1 MTFSG
6 FGSRGGGFAGTNS
19 STRSGFGSGG
29 SVYKG
34 RSDNNNDSNE
44 KTSTNVDFSQLPP
57 IKRDFYKEHPDV
69 AALTPVQVTA
79 FRTTHSMHII
89 GQNVPKPISK
99 FDHAEWGSVEIQKRL
114 QKEGF
119 AEPTP
124 IQAQGWPMALSGRN
138 MVGIA
143 QTGSGKTLSYVLP
156 GLRHVLGA
164 ERLNST
170 DPVAL
175 VLAPTRELA
184 CQIQEVARVYGNTVG
199 IRNACV
205 YGGVPKGDQI
215 RTLRRG
221 VEMIIATPGRL
232 LDFHDAK
239 LVNLQAIS
247 FLVLDEAD
255 RMLDMGFEPQIRR
268 ILGCIRPD
276 RQVLLWSATW
286 PKGVQRLAYDMLGRD
301 FIQVN
306 IGNSADQSVTANK
319 RIKQHI
325 ILVNE
330 HEKEEEL
337 VKLLNSIYEHGPE
350 ANLISS
356 GGAVTQKKDTN
367 EQKTLPRIIVFTN
380 KKRIADDL
388 ANKAY
393 QDGWPVDALHGD
405 KLQHERDAILARFKS
420 GEVPILIA
428 TDVAARGLDVKDV
441 RVVVNYDMPPDI
453 EDYVHRIGRTA
464 RGSDERLGCA
474 YAFFDPIQNKGL
486 ARNLVGLLDKAEQP
500 VPDSLKGLVP
510 IRKGFGGSDGYN
522 KYSRY
527 NSGNGNRR
535 GYGGGYGGRGGHG
548 NRNHNRNFA
557 PY

>member
-1 MTFSG
+1 
-6 FGSRGGGFAGTNS
+6 
-19 STRSGFGSGG
+19 
-29 SVYKG
+29 
-34 RSDNNNDSNE
+34 
-44 KTSTNVDFSQLPP
+44 
-57 IKRDFYKEHPDV
+57 
-69 AALTPVQVTA
+69 
-79 FRTTHSMHII
+79 MHII

-99 FDHAEWGSVEIQKRL
+99 FAHVEWGSVEVSRKL
-114 QKEGF
+114 QGEGF
-119 AEPTP
+119 ADPTP

-156 GLRHVLGA
+156 GLRHILAA

-170 DPVAL
+170 DPVVL

-184 CQIQEVARVYGNTVG
+184 CQIQEVARVYGNTAK

-232 LDFHDAK
+232 LDFHDAQ
-239 LVNLQAIS
+239 LVNLQAVS

-268 ILGCIRPD
+268 ILQCIRPD

-286 PKGVQRLAYDMLGRD
+286 PKGVQRLAYDMLGKD

-306 IGNSADQSVTANK
+306 IGNDASQSLTANK

-325 ILVNE
+325 MLMEE
-330 HEKEEEL
+330 HRKEEEL
-337 VKLLNSIYEHGPE
+337 VKLLNSIHEHGPG
-350 ANLISS
+350 ANLIPSES
-356 GGAVTQKKDTN
+356 TSAQKPEPSD
-367 EQKTLPRIIVFTN
+367 QKSLPRIIVFTN

-405 KLQHERDAILARFKS
+405 KLQPERDAILARFKT

-441 RVVVNYDMPPDI
+441 RVVINYDMPNDV

-464 RGSDERLGCA
+464 RGSDEKLGCA

-486 ARNLVGLLDKAEQP
+486 AKHLVELMDKAEQP
-500 VPDSLKGLVP
+500 VPDNLRALVP
-510 IRKGFGGSDGYN
+510 VRRGYGGNDGYN

-527 NSGNGNRR
+527 NSGGGN
-535 GYGGGYGGRGGHG
+535 GGRGGRGGYG
-548 NRNHNRNFA
+548 NNNYRRGGGSYNNNRNFA